1 LPEGQ
6 SNQTLKLVSNN
17 LESQSLQININ
28 ISKQCDSDTI
38 KYGEQCGPQSSQWS
52 DYFDL
57 TCNCYKNVPYVEN
70 DNISWII
77 DNGFINTNQVNRS
90 FNLYMPAVPNGELI
104 LFAHPVGETK
114 EMNGSF
120 SQPLLAGLLQEG
132 YAVASIEFRHPIM
145 ERALITNISQD
156 QWDLILALKMIRQNL
171 NFMGVSSVGNISAI
185 AHSKGSLILANLLTS
200 NSLLSDNQGFLT
212 LKKIYLYDSQ
222 ITYNLDT
229 HYSLFTGTQ
238 INPICYLNLGF
249 GCLVDPFSPYQA
261 LVYFNNLFDSAGGM
275 ALTTNLNV
283 IDSYRSVTDSS
294 LMNNLNNTRTLPIIR
309 FAFNQPNVGKRSP
322 QLLINGDLSLNYA
335 ETDYLIH
342 NPLSIDHFC
351 NNYNNYVNNGCSGS
365 SSYNFNIN
373 NVLSDIMS
381 FF

>member
-1 LPEGQ
+1 LYIP
-6 SNQTLKLVSNN
+6 SN
-17 LESQSLQININ
+17 
-28 ISKQCDSDTI
+28 
-38 KYGEQCGPQSSQWS
+38 
-52 DYFDL
+52 
-57 TCNCYKNVPYVEN
+57 
-70 DNISWII
+70 
-77 DNGFINTNQVNRS
+77 
-90 FNLYMPAVPNGELI
+90 PNGELI

-114 EMNGSF
+114 EMNSTF
-120 SQPLLAGLLQEG
+120 SQPLLASLLQEG

-145 ERALITNISQD
+145 ERAIISNINQD

-171 NFMGVSSVGNISAI
+171 NFMGVSSVGNISAV
-185 AHSKGSLILANLLTS
+185 AHSKGSLILANLLSS
-200 NSLLSDNQGFLT
+200 NNLLSDNQGFLT
-212 LKKIYLYDSQ
+212 LKKLYLYDSQ

-229 HYSLFTGTQ
+229 HYNLFTGTQ

-249 GCLVDPFSPYQA
+249 GCMVGPFSPYQA

-275 ALTTNLNV
+275 ALTTNLSV
-283 IDSYRSVTDSS
+283 VDSYRSVTDSS

-309 FAFNQPNVGKRSP
+309 FAFNQPNAGKRSP
-322 QLLINGDLSLNYA
+322 QFLINGDLSLNYA

-351 NNYNNYVNNGCSGS
+351 NNYNNYVNNGCSGA

-373 NVLSDIMS
+373 NVLSDIIN